1 MIDPIKG
8 KMEANA
14 DRAREKMEKRE
25 QRLENRAMLSET
37 RPADPPGIEA
47 PRPRGEPAGAEMHP
61 MRRDS
66 CPSRRTWPAQGR
78 PHG

>member
-1 MIDPIKG
+1 MIDPVKG

-37 RPADPPGIEA
+37 RARPGLVDRIRRA
-47 PRPRGEPAGAEMHP
+47 WASIRGT
-61 MRRDS
+61 R
-66 CPSRRTWPAQGR
+66 
-78 PHG
+78 

>member
-25 QRLENRAMLSET
+25 QRLEDRAMVSDAPA
-37 RPADPPGIEA
+37 RPGLADRIRRA
-47 PRPRGEPAGAEMHP
+47 WASIRGA
-61 MRRDS
+61 R
-66 CPSRRTWPAQGR
+66 
-78 PHG
+78 